1 MKEGEIMDNKKLI
14 GGIILIVLGIIFLLT
29 NLGYISFDVLF
40 GILDLWPLLL
50 IVAGINVLFNKK
62 PIITLITW
70 IVFFIILI
78 LYGAFYGGVNTNTD
92 FNTHFTKPV
101 ETSHGKFNLDIG
113 AAKVNINSEEN
124 NLLKVNARGV
134 KLDYSNTYK
143 NNKETVIFNFANRN
157 YNPIVFS
164 TRSSNYNFRLNEDV
178 VWDLDL
184 DLGAISGTLDLENI
198 ATRSIDLNMGAGN
211 LDIILGN
218 KHDISNIKIDSG
230 ASNLNIAVPKDV
242 GIKIK
247 LDSALSK
254 ININDLNLIKTGDY
268 YMSPNYEEK
277 DTKLEFYV
285 SMGVGNVDFR
295 VK

>member
-1 MKEGEIMDNKKLI
+1 MNNKKLI
-14 GGIILIVLGIIFLLT
+14 SGIILIVLGIIFLLT

-78 LYGAFYGGVNTNTD
+78 LYGAFYGWVNTSTD

-101 ETSHGKFNLDIG
+101 ETSHGEFNLDIG

-124 NLLKVNARGV
+124 NLLKVNTRGV

-143 NNKETVIFNFANRN
+143 NNKETAIFNFANRN
-157 YNPIVFS
+157 YSSIIFS
-164 TRSSNYNFRLNEDV
+164 NRSSNYNFRLNEDV

-184 DLGAISGTLDLENI
+184 DLGAISGTLDLENV
-198 ATRSIDLNMGAGN
+198 ATKSIDLDMGAGN
-211 LDIILGN
+211 LNIILGN
-218 KHDISNIKIDSG
+218 KYDKSDIRIDSG
-230 ASNLNIAVPKDV
+230 ASNINITIPKDAGV
-242 GIKIK
+242 KIK
-247 LDSALSK
+247 LDSSLSK
-254 ININDLNLIKTGDY
+254 INIDDLNLIKTGDY
-268 YMSPNYEEK
+268 YISPNYEEK

-285 SMGVGNVDFR
+285 SMGVGKIGFR